1 VWVTGEITFA
11 RATSRVTANIAVTG
25 ALPGA
30 LRASA
35 TLWDAKHPK
44 ASVKGTV
51 GSESLS
57 IRAAAR

>member
-1 VWVTGEITFA
+1 VRVTGEATFA
-11 RATSRVTANIAVTG
+11 RATSRVTGNIAVTG

-30 LRASA
+30 LRVSA

-51 GSESLS
+51 GSQRLS
-57 IRAAAR
+57 IRPAAR